1 MSSHHH
7 IGNIKF
13 PSHTNGIQWILAL
26 PGTRTLVKLQ
36 QKQWFLLAFCKAAT
50 AAVIPPRLFNAMHDQ
65 RLNTGSCCYAETS
78 EIKNVMQL
86 RPYAHQD
93 GIEHVCVVVCLPFSL
108 DVGWR
113 FDSSVSRSMLL
124 FNRERTTPQRLKS
137 YVRTFQTIS
146 NDVQLGSVVA
156 FAAARTKCVIY
167 LSSSCLLDVFSTRG
181 LDWRTAGHGI
191 LEFDRIFCSSRV
203 RVVQNFWDEIR
214 FVRTIV
220 LFTQ

>member
-1 MSSHHH
+1 MISVSCMLEYMQMSSHHH

-113 FDSSVSRSMLL
+113 FDSLIRFMRFRWVCYFSTVKEQCRRDSNPTYELFMPTSLL
-124 FNRERTTPQRLKS
+124 FQ
-137 YVRTFQTIS
+137 F
-146 NDVQLGSVVA
+146 
-156 FAAARTKCVIY
+156 
-167 LSSSCLLDVFSTRG
+167 
-181 LDWRTAGHGI
+181 
-191 LEFDRIFCSSRV
+191 
-203 RVVQNFWDEIR
+203 
-214 FVRTIV
+214 
-220 LFTQ
+220 